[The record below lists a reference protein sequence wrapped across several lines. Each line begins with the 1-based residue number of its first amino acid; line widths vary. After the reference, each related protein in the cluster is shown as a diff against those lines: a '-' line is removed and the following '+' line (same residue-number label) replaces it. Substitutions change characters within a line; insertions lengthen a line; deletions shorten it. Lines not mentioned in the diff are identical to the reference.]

1 MGTIY
6 ARRSRVYFS
15 LHGVCSVNVGDLV
28 FAKECKE
35 TRCNCFLCM
44 NNSNRIGIIIEAWAG
59 EDDEMCY
66 FVEFDIGEWP
76 VYTNGATNL
85 HLELLSEMQ

>member
-1 MGTIY
+1 
-6 ARRSRVYFS
+6 
-15 LHGVCSVNVGDLV
+15 
-28 FAKECKE
+28 
-35 TRCNCFLCM
+35 M